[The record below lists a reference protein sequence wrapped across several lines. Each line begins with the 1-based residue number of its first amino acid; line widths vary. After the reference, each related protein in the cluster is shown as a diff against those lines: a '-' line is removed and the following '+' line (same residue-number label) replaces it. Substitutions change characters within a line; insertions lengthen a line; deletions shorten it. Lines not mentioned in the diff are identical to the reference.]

1 MHDAFVVILT
11 SLDKLKQ
18 TDKLETW
25 MTSIVKNVAYHY
37 RQHVKKEL
45 ETLQQ
50 MAEENKTTTEETP
63 TPNLDDLQLLITQ
76 LPQGY
81 QQVFR
86 LSVFEGLSHQEIS
99 ELLGIAPHSSS
110 SQLCSSPFQWL
121 CGTFVRR
128 ILQMNIILQSASLCL
143 NSNLPHL

>member
-1 MHDAFVVILT
+1 MNLNKTELISRCKAGDRHALDLLYQQYRSGLLKICKQYTKDDNVAEDLMHDAFVVILT

-63 TPNLDDLQLLITQ
+63 TPNLDDLQLLIN
-76 LPQGY
+76 
-81 QQVFR
+81 
-86 LSVFEGLSHQEIS
+86 LSSG
-99 ELLGIAPHSSS
+99 
-110 SQLCSSPFQWL
+110 
-121 CGTFVRR
+121 
-128 ILQMNIILQSASLCL
+128 
-143 NSNLPHL
+143 